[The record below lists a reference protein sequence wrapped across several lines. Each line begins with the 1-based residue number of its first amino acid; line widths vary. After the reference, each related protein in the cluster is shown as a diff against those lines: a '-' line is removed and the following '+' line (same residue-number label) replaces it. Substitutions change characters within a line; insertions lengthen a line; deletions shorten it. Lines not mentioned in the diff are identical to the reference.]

1 MRHSF
6 PLEMPEH
13 YVAGRADAYFNEFYP
28 AEKGP
33 KDSTGVWE
41 LLSDKRTSMIPQ
53 SLERMGRREK
63 YDSNPAH
70 SSLKDK
76 RELREKLKEK
86 KYKLLHE
93 NLSKLLKTTNQK
105 V

>member
-1 MRHSF
+1 M
-6 PLEMPEH
+6 E
-13 YVAGRADAYFNEFYP
+13 
-28 AEKGP
+28 
-33 KDSTGVWE
+33 DSSV
-41 LLSDKRTSMIPQ
+41 LIPQ

-86 KYKLLHE
+86 KYKAE
-93 NLSKLLKTTNQK
+93 QQKTQK
-105 V
+105 KEGTPEIGRAHV